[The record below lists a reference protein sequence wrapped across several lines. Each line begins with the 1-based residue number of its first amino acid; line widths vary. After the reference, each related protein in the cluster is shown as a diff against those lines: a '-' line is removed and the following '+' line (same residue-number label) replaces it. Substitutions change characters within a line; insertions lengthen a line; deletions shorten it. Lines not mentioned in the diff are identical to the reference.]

1 MPRLTSRTLRFDFTV
16 QMDPLSS
23 QAEVSDLFRAI
34 LQDAKCKLDISG
46 LEQSSFSCGVP
57 EDGLAKV
64 SGYLHVNKKFLLYEA
79 TVRKWI
85 TDDRIRGDIQWN
97 PIQPGRNGDWKDDP
111 LIKGAS
117 LRPAMVA
124 PRSRRELGGRQL
136 GRNRSGR
143 AKSRSRAGQ

>member
-1 MPRLTSRTLRFDFTV
+1 MPRLTSRRWRFDFTV

-79 TVRKWI
+79 TVQKWTI
-85 TDDRIRGDIQWN
+85 DRG
-97 PIQPGRNGDWKDDP
+97 
-111 LIKGAS
+111 
-117 LRPAMVA
+117 
-124 PRSRRELGGRQL
+124 
-136 GRNRSGR
+136 GRNRSGG
-143 AKSRSRAGQ
+143 AKSRFGCGTMSCSDSSQVEATDQRMSLTAKNRRSVRRK